1 MSVIED
7 TWFKEI
13 EDPDNFYT
21 EVTTIQLLDH
31 LTEHCS
37 GIHAIDAVDIPHI
50 MQIFYKEAKG
60 IPQFVNMMEAAQ
72 AKENRANLPITGKYF
87 HDLAL
92 QALIASK

>member
-37 GIHAIDAVDIPHI
+37 DIHVIDAVDIPHI
-50 MQIFYKEAKG
+50 M
-60 IPQFVNMMEAAQ
+60 
-72 AKENRANLPITGKYF
+72 
-87 HDLAL
+87 
-92 QALIASK
+92 